1 MCLGAASDNTDTAD
15 EQHVEHRPDLRGKGV
30 MAMARHTKKHAKAS
44 MPNRV
49 REVLL
54 SLGALAG
61 LVSIIIFIAGLAFG
75 ITPLIFRSGSMSPT
89 IDTGALA
96 FARTVPASEVLVG
109 DIVSVSD
116 SQGTRI
122 THRVESIDQQGN
134 NLAVAQL
141 RGDANPIAD
150 PDPYVITEA
159 DRVFFSINRL
169 GYVAVWL
176 SGPSGLVL
184 GAIAVGGLLYI
195 AFRRREASDAEEPQR
210 DRQDIRGDSH
220 ALKAIVAL
228 ATVGL
233 TVVGVS
239 QIGGTKAGYTDTATA
254 TSIQFGTAATFPT
267 SPSTASCAVNFA
279 LVVPVAVTITWP
291 ATVGSSYRLIARD
304 SNGSLLGSNDY
315 TATSTT
321 GSMRYGSGGTT
332 VAFPLIVGTYN
343 IEIHGLS
350 GTSVTPS
357 YSGYQFSILVG
368 LLYSCGGPISGTSA
382 LSRSAAPA
390 LAADAPSTPTTAVT
404 STTAS
409 STTPTTTLA
418 PAVTTTSTTA
428 PSTTTSTTAPST
440 TTSSPATT
448 TAPQTT
454 TATTT
459 TTTTT
464 TTVPPTTT
472 TPSEVPV
479 DAPATTTGLSA
490 QKLSTSTG
498 TVVSV
503 SNSSGTEVYRG
514 TVDSD
519 AVLHWLTGTDQLYVI
534 TPSGVAVIDTS
545 TGVWAESPT
554 PSELP
559 DEIKA
564 LVP

>member
-1 MCLGAASDNTDTAD
+1 
-15 EQHVEHRPDLRGKGV
+15 
-30 MAMARHTKKHAKAS
+30 MARHTKKHAKAS

-184 GAIAVGGLLYI
+184 GAITVGGLLYI
-195 AFRRREASDAEEPQR
+195 AFRPRKRPDEGEPSL
-210 DRQDIRGDSH
+210 DRQDAHGDSH
-220 ALKAIVAL
+220 AFKAIVAL

-233 TVVGVS
+233 TVVGAS

-404 STTAS
+404 STAVTSTTAS

-464 TTVPPTTT
+464 VPPTTT

-479 DAPATTTGLSA
+479 DAPVTTTGHSA

-534 TPSGVAVIDTS
+534 TPSGVTVIDTS
-545 TGVWAESPT
+545 TGVWAESPA

>member
-1 MCLGAASDNTDTAD
+1 
-15 EQHVEHRPDLRGKGV
+15 

-184 GAIAVGGLLYI
+184 GAITVGGLLYI
-195 AFRRREASDAEEPQR
+195 AFRPRKRPDEGEPSL
-210 DRQDIRGDSH
+210 DRQDAHGDSH
-220 ALKAIVAL
+220 AFKAIVAL

-233 TVVGVS
+233 TVVGAS

-428 PSTTTSTTAPST
+428 PSTTTS
-440 TTSSPATT
+440 SPATT

-454 TATTT
+454 TA
-459 TTTTT
+459 TT

-490 QKLSTSTG
+490 QKLSTASG

-503 SNSSGTEVYRG
+503 SNSSGAEVYRG
-514 TVDSD
+514 PVDSD

-534 TPSGVAVIDTS
+534 TTGGVTVIDTS
-545 TGVWAESPT
+545 TGVWAESPA

>member
-1 MCLGAASDNTDTAD
+1 
-15 EQHVEHRPDLRGKGV
+15 
-30 MAMARHTKKHAKAS
+30 MAMSRHTKMSPKAS
-44 MPNRV
+44 TPR
-49 REVLL
+49 RIQEILL
-54 SLGALAG
+54 TLGALAG
-61 LVSIIIFIAGLAFG
+61 FACIALFIAGLAFG
-75 ITPLIFRSGSMSPT
+75 ISPLIFKSGSMSPA
-89 IDTGALA
+89 INTGALA
-96 FARTVPASEVLVG
+96 FARTVPASEIQVG

-267 SPSTASCAVNFA
+267 SPSAASCAVNFA

-368 LLYSCGGPISGTSA
+368 LLYSCGGPIGGTSA

-409 STTPTTTLA
+409 STTPTTTLP
-418 PAVTTTSTTA
+418 PAV
-428 PSTTTSTTAPST
+428 TTTSTTAPST

-490 QKLSTSTG
+490 QKLSTASG

-534 TPSGVAVIDTS
+534 TTGGVTVIDTS

>member
-1 MCLGAASDNTDTAD
+1 
-15 EQHVEHRPDLRGKGV
+15 
-30 MAMARHTKKHAKAS
+30 

-184 GAIAVGGLLYI
+184 GAITVGGLLYI
-195 AFRRREASDAEEPQR
+195 AFRPRKRPDEGEPSL
-210 DRQDIRGDSH
+210 DRQDAHGDSH
-220 ALKAIVAL
+220 AFKAIVAL

-233 TVVGVS
+233 TVVGAS

-428 PSTTTSTTAPST
+428 PSTTTS
-440 TTSSPATT
+440 SPATT

-490 QKLSTSTG
+490 QKLSTASG

-503 SNSSGTEVYRG
+503 SNSSGAEVYRG
-514 TVDSD
+514 PVDSD

-534 TPSGVAVIDTS
+534 TTGGVTVIDTS
-545 TGVWAESPT
+545 TGVWAESPA

>member
-1 MCLGAASDNTDTAD
+1 
-15 EQHVEHRPDLRGKGV
+15 

-116 SQGTRI
+116 SQGTRT

-464 TTVPPTTT
+464 VPPTTT

>member
-1 MCLGAASDNTDTAD
+1 
-15 EQHVEHRPDLRGKGV
+15 

-428 PSTTTSTTAPST
+428 PSTTTS
-440 TTSSPATT
+440 SPATT

-454 TATTT
+454 TA
-459 TTTTT
+459 TTTT

>member
-1 MCLGAASDNTDTAD
+1 
-15 EQHVEHRPDLRGKGV
+15 
-30 MAMARHTKKHAKAS
+30 

-195 AFRRREASDAEEPQR
+195 AFRPRKRPDEGEPSL
-210 DRQDIRGDSH
+210 DRQDAHGDSH
-220 ALKAIVAL
+220 AFKAIVAL
-228 ATVGL
+228 ATVGF
-233 TVVGVS
+233 TVVGAS
-239 QIGGTKAGYTDTATA
+239 QIGGTKAGYTDEATA
-254 TSIQFGTAATFPT
+254 TNIQFGTAATFPT
-267 SPSTASCAVNFA
+267 SPSAASCAVNFA
-279 LVVPVAVTITWP
+279 VVVPVAVTITWP

-304 SNGSLLGSNDY
+304 ASGNLLGSNDY
-315 TATSTT
+315 IATSTT

-428 PSTTTSTTAPST
+428 PSTTTS
-440 TTSSPATT
+440 SPATT

-490 QKLSTSTG
+490 QKLSTASG

-503 SNSSGTEVYRG
+503 SNSSGAEVYRG
-514 TVDSD
+514 PVDSD

-534 TPSGVAVIDTS
+534 TTGGVTVIDTS
-545 TGVWAESPT
+545 TGVWAESPA

>member
-1 MCLGAASDNTDTAD
+1 
-15 EQHVEHRPDLRGKGV
+15 
-30 MAMARHTKKHAKAS
+30 

-195 AFRRREASDAEEPQR
+195 AFRPRKRPDEGEPR
-210 DRQDIRGDSH
+210 LDRQDAHGDSH
-220 ALKAIVAL
+220 AFKAIVAL

-233 TVVGVS
+233 TVVGAS
-239 QIGGTKAGYTDTATA
+239 QIGGTKAGYTDEATA

-279 LVVPVAVTITWP
+279 VVVPVAVTITWP

-404 STTAS
+404 STAVTSTAVTSTTAS

-418 PAVTTTSTTA
+418 PAA
-428 PSTTTSTTAPST
+428 TTTSTTAPST
-440 TTSSPATT
+440 TTSS
-448 TAPQTT
+448 QTT
-454 TATTT
+454 TSPPPT

-464 TTVPPTTT
+464 TTVPPATT
-472 TPSEVPV
+472 TPSEAPV
-479 DAPATTTGLSA
+479 GTPVTTTGHSA

>member
-1 MCLGAASDNTDTAD
+1 MS
-15 EQHVEHRPDLRGKGV
+15 
-30 MAMARHTKKHAKAS
+30 RHTKARAKVS
-44 MPNRV
+44 MPNRIW
-49 REVLL
+49 EVLL
-54 SLGALAG
+54 TLGALAG
-61 LVSIIIFIAGLAFG
+61 LASIVIFIAGLVFG

-96 FARTVPASEVLVG
+96 FARTVPASEVQVG
-109 DIVSVSD
+109 DILSVYD

-176 SGPSGLVL
+176 SGSSGLVL

-195 AFRRREASDAEEPQR
+195 AFRPRRNPDEGEPRLDRHDAH
-210 DRQDIRGDSH
+210 GDSH

-233 TVVGVS
+233 TVVGAS
-239 QIGGTKAGYTDTATA
+239 QIGGTKAGYTDSATA
-254 TSIQFGTAATFPT
+254 QSIQFGTAATFPT
-267 SPSTASCAVNFA
+267 APSTSSCTVNLL

-304 SNGSLLGSNDY
+304 ASGNLLGSNDY

-321 GSMRYGSGGTT
+321 GSMKYGSGGTT

-390 LAADAPSTPTTAVT
+390 LAPDAPNTT
-404 STTAS
+404 STAAVS
-409 STTPTTTLA
+409 STTPSPTTTPSA
-418 PAVTTTSTTA
+418 STTTQATTTTSTT
-428 PSTTTSTTAPST
+428 TPST
-440 TTSSPATT
+440 TTSSPTTT
-448 TAPQTT
+448 TAPPTT
-454 TATTT
+454 TATP
-459 TTTTT
+459 TTTT
-464 TTVPPTTT
+464 TTVPPITT

-490 QKLSTSTG
+490 QKLSTASG

-503 SNSSGTEVYRG
+503 SNSSGAEVYRG
-514 TVDSD
+514 PVDSD

-534 TPSGVAVIDTS
+534 TTGGVTVIDTS
-545 TGVWAESPT
+545 TGVWAESPA

>member
-1 MCLGAASDNTDTAD
+1 
-15 EQHVEHRPDLRGKGV
+15 
-30 MAMARHTKKHAKAS
+30 

-390 LAADAPSTPTTAVT
+390 LSADAPSTPTTAVT

-428 PSTTTSTTAPST
+428 PSTTTS
-440 TTSSPATT
+440 SPATT

-454 TATTT
+454 TA
-459 TTTTT
+459 TTTT

-490 QKLSTSTG
+490 QKLSTASG

-503 SNSSGTEVYRG
+503 SNSSGAEVYRG
-514 TVDSD
+514 PVDSD

-534 TPSGVAVIDTS
+534 TTGGVTVIDTS
-545 TGVWAESPT
+545 TGVWAESPA

>member
-1 MCLGAASDNTDTAD
+1 
-15 EQHVEHRPDLRGKGV
+15 
-30 MAMARHTKKHAKAS
+30 MARHTKKHAKAS
-44 MPNRV
+44 MQNRV

-96 FARTVPASEVLVG
+96 FARTVPASEVQVG
-109 DIVSVSD
+109 DIVSVYD

-134 NLAVAQL
+134 NLAIAQL
-141 RGDANPIAD
+141 RGDANPVTD

-159 DRVFFSINRL
+159 DRVFFSVDRL

-184 GAIAVGGLLYI
+184 GAIAGGGLLYI
-195 AFRRREASDAEEPQR
+195 AFRPRKRPDEGEPSLDRRDAH
-210 DRQDIRGDSH
+210 GDSH
-220 ALKAIVAL
+220 AFKAIVAL

-233 TVVGVS
+233 TAVGAS

-315 TATSTT
+315 TATSIT

-409 STTPTTTLA
+409 STTPTTPTTTLA

-464 TTVPPTTT
+464 VPPTTT

-490 QKLSTSTG
+490 QKLSTASG

-503 SNSSGTEVYRG
+503 SNSSGAEVYRG
-514 TVDSD
+514 PVDSD

-534 TPSGVAVIDTS
+534 TTGGVTVIDTS
-545 TGVWAESPT
+545 TGVWAESPA

>member
-1 MCLGAASDNTDTAD
+1 
-15 EQHVEHRPDLRGKGV
+15 
-30 MAMARHTKKHAKAS
+30 

-75 ITPLIFRSGSMSPT
+75 ITPLIFRSGSMSPM

-304 SNGSLLGSNDY
+304 ASGNLLGSNDY

-321 GSMRYGSGGTT
+321 GSMKYGSGGTT

-382 LSRSAAPA
+382 LSRSTAPA

-418 PAVTTTSTTA
+418 PAATTTSTT
-428 PSTTTSTTAPST
+428 TPST

-448 TAPQTT
+448 TPS
-454 TATTT
+454 TTT
-459 TTTTT
+459 TTTTMT
-464 TTVPPTTT
+464 TTPTTTTT
-472 TPSEVPV
+472 TPSEVPIG
-479 DAPATTTGLSA
+479 APATTTGLSA
-490 QKLSTSTG
+490 QKLSTASG

-503 SNSSGTEVYRG
+503 SNSSGAEVYRG
-514 TVDSD
+514 PVDSD

-534 TPSGVAVIDTS
+534 TTGGVTVIDTS
-545 TGVWAESPT
+545 TGVWAESPA

>member
-1 MCLGAASDNTDTAD
+1 
-15 EQHVEHRPDLRGKGV
+15 
-30 MAMARHTKKHAKAS
+30 MARHTKKHAKAS

-304 SNGSLLGSNDY
+304 ASGNILGSNDY
-315 TATSTT
+315 IATSTT
-321 GSMRYGSGGTT
+321 GSMKYGSGGTT

-428 PSTTTSTTAPST
+428 PSTTTSS
-440 TTSSPATT
+440 
-448 TAPQTT
+448 QTT
-454 TATTT
+454 TTPPPTTT

-464 TTVPPTTT
+464 TTVPPVTT
-472 TPSEVPV
+472 TPSEAPV
-479 DAPATTTGLSA
+479 GTPVTTTGHSA
-490 QKLSTSTG
+490 QKLSTASG

-503 SNSSGTEVYRG
+503 SNSSGAEVYRG
-514 TVDSD
+514 PVDSD

-534 TPSGVAVIDTS
+534 TTGGVTVIDTS
-545 TGVWAESPT
+545 TGVWAESPA

>member
-1 MCLGAASDNTDTAD
+1 
-15 EQHVEHRPDLRGKGV
+15 
-30 MAMARHTKKHAKAS
+30 MARHTKKHAKAS

-195 AFRRREASDAEEPQR
+195 AFRPRKRPDEGEPSL
-210 DRQDIRGDSH
+210 DRQDAHGDSH
-220 ALKAIVAL
+220 AFKAIVAL

-233 TVVGVS
+233 TVVGAS
-239 QIGGTKAGYTDTATA
+239 QIGGTKAGYTDEATA

-279 LVVPVAVTITWP
+279 VVVPVAVTITWP

-404 STTAS
+404 STAVTSTAVTSTTAS

-459 TTTTT
+459 TTT
-464 TTVPPTTT
+464 VPPATT
-472 TPSEVPV
+472 TPSEAPV
-479 DAPATTTGLSA
+479 GTPVTTTGHSA

>member
-1 MCLGAASDNTDTAD
+1 
-15 EQHVEHRPDLRGKGV
+15 
-30 MAMARHTKKHAKAS
+30 MARHTKKHAKAS

-428 PSTTTSTTAPST
+428 PSTTTS
-440 TTSSPATT
+440 SPATT

-454 TATTT
+454 TA
-459 TTTTT
+459 TTTT

-490 QKLSTSTG
+490 QKLSTASG

-503 SNSSGTEVYRG
+503 SNSSGAEVYRG
-514 TVDSD
+514 PVDSD

-534 TPSGVAVIDTS
+534 TTGGVTVIDTS
-545 TGVWAESPT
+545 TGVWAESPA

>member
-1 MCLGAASDNTDTAD
+1 
-15 EQHVEHRPDLRGKGV
+15 
-30 MAMARHTKKHAKAS
+30 

-428 PSTTTSTTAPST
+428 PSTTTS
-440 TTSSPATT
+440 SPATT

-454 TATTT
+454 TA
-459 TTTTT
+459 TTTT

-490 QKLSTSTG
+490 QKLSTASG

-503 SNSSGTEVYRG
+503 SNSSGAEVYRG
-514 TVDSD
+514 PVDSD

-534 TPSGVAVIDTS
+534 TTGGVTVIDTS
-545 TGVWAESPT
+545 TGVWAESPA

>member
-1 MCLGAASDNTDTAD
+1 MS
-15 EQHVEHRPDLRGKGV
+15 
-30 MAMARHTKKHAKAS
+30 RHTKMSPKAS
-44 MPNRV
+44 TPR
-49 REVLL
+49 RIQEILL
-54 SLGALAG
+54 TLGALAG
-61 LVSIIIFIAGLAFG
+61 FACIALFIAGLAFG
-75 ITPLIFRSGSMSPT
+75 ISPLIFKSGSMSPA
-89 IDTGALA
+89 INTGALA
-96 FARTVPASEVLVG
+96 FARTVPASEIQVG
-109 DIVSVSD
+109 DIVSVLD

-134 NLAVAQL
+134 NLAVAEL
-141 RGDANPIAD
+141 RGDANPIVD

-195 AFRRREASDAEEPQR
+195 AFRPRKGPDEGEPRLDRHDAH
-210 DRQDIRGDSH
+210 GDSH
-220 ALKAIVAL
+220 AFKAIVAL

-233 TVVGVS
+233 TVVGAS
-239 QIGGTKAGYTDTATA
+239 QIGGTKAGYTDSATA
-254 TSIQFGTAATFPT
+254 QSIQFGTAATFPT
-267 SPSTASCAVNFA
+267 APSTSSCTVNLL

-304 SNGSLLGSNDY
+304 ASGNLLGSNDY

-321 GSMRYGSGGTT
+321 GSMKYGSGGTT

-382 LSRSAAPA
+382 LSRSTAPA
-390 LAADAPSTPTTAVT
+390 LAADASSTPTTAVT

-418 PAVTTTSTTA
+418 PAATTTSTT
-428 PSTTTSTTAPST
+428 TPST

-448 TAPQTT
+448 TPS
-454 TATTT
+454 TTT
-459 TTTTT
+459 TTTTMT
-464 TTVPPTTT
+464 TTPTTTTT

-490 QKLSTSTG
+490 QKLSTASG

-514 TVDSD
+514 PVDSD

-534 TPSGVAVIDTS
+534 TTGGVTVIDTS
-545 TGVWAESPT
+545 TGVWAESPA

>member
-1 MCLGAASDNTDTAD
+1 
-15 EQHVEHRPDLRGKGV
+15 
-30 MAMARHTKKHAKAS
+30 

-184 GAIAVGGLLYI
+184 GAITVGGLLYI
-195 AFRRREASDAEEPQR
+195 AFRPRKRPDEGEPSL
-210 DRQDIRGDSH
+210 DRQDAHGDSH
-220 ALKAIVAL
+220 AFKAIVAL

-233 TVVGVS
+233 TVVGAS

-428 PSTTTSTTAPST
+428 PSTTTS
-440 TTSSPATT
+440 SPATT

-454 TATTT
+454 TA
-459 TTTTT
+459 TT

-490 QKLSTSTG
+490 QKLSTASG

-503 SNSSGTEVYRG
+503 SNSSGAEVYRG
-514 TVDSD
+514 PVDSD

-534 TPSGVAVIDTS
+534 TTGGVTVIDTS
-545 TGVWAESPT
+545 TGVWAESPA

>member
-1 MCLGAASDNTDTAD
+1 
-15 EQHVEHRPDLRGKGV
+15 
-30 MAMARHTKKHAKAS
+30 

-233 TVVGVS
+233 TMVGVS

-304 SNGSLLGSNDY
+304 ASGNILGSNDY
-315 TATSTT
+315 IATSTT
-321 GSMRYGSGGTT
+321 GSMKYGSGGTT

-428 PSTTTSTTAPST
+428 PSTTTS
-440 TTSSPATT
+440 SPATT

-454 TATTT
+454 TAT

-490 QKLSTSTG
+490 QKLSTASG

-503 SNSSGTEVYRG
+503 SNSSGAEVYRG
-514 TVDSD
+514 PVDSD

-534 TPSGVAVIDTS
+534 TTGGVTVIDTS
-545 TGVWAESPT
+545 TGVWAESPA

>member
-1 MCLGAASDNTDTAD
+1 
-15 EQHVEHRPDLRGKGV
+15 
-30 MAMARHTKKHAKAS
+30 MARHAKKHAKAS

-75 ITPLIFRSGSMSPT
+75 ITPLIFRSGSMSPA

-195 AFRRREASDAEEPQR
+195 VFRRREASDAEEPQR

-233 TVVGVS
+233 TMVGVS

-279 LVVPVAVTITWP
+279 VAVTITWP

-404 STTAS
+404 STAVTSTTAS

-459 TTTTT
+459 TTT
-464 TTVPPTTT
+464 VPPTTT

-479 DAPATTTGLSA
+479 DAPVTTTGHSA
-490 QKLSTSTG
+490 QKLSTSAG

-534 TPSGVAVIDTS
+534 TPSGVTVIDTS
-545 TGVWAESPT
+545 TGVWAESPA

>member
-1 MCLGAASDNTDTAD
+1 
-15 EQHVEHRPDLRGKGV
+15 
-30 MAMARHTKKHAKAS
+30 MARHTKKHAKAS

-75 ITPLIFRSGSMSPT
+75 ITPLIFRSGSMSPM

-304 SNGSLLGSNDY
+304 ASGNLLGSNDY

-321 GSMRYGSGGTT
+321 GSMKYGSGGTT

-382 LSRSAAPA
+382 LSRSTAPA

-418 PAVTTTSTTA
+418 PAATTTSTT
-428 PSTTTSTTAPST
+428 TPST

-448 TAPQTT
+448 TPS
-454 TATTT
+454 TTT
-459 TTTTT
+459 TTTTMT
-464 TTVPPTTT
+464 TTPTTTTT
-472 TPSEVPV
+472 TPSEVPIG
-479 DAPATTTGLSA
+479 APATTTGLSA
-490 QKLSTSTG
+490 QKLSTASG

-503 SNSSGTEVYRG
+503 SNSSGAEVYRG
-514 TVDSD
+514 PVDSD

-534 TPSGVAVIDTS
+534 TTGGVTVIDTS
-545 TGVWAESPT
+545 TGVWAESPA

>member
-1 MCLGAASDNTDTAD
+1 
-15 EQHVEHRPDLRGKGV
+15 
-30 MAMARHTKKHAKAS
+30 

-304 SNGSLLGSNDY
+304 ASGNILGSNDY
-315 TATSTT
+315 IATSTT
-321 GSMRYGSGGTT
+321 GSMKYGSGGTT

-428 PSTTTSTTAPST
+428 PSTTTSS
-440 TTSSPATT
+440 
-448 TAPQTT
+448 QTT
-454 TATTT
+454 TTPPPTTT

-464 TTVPPTTT
+464 TTVPPVTT
-472 TPSEVPV
+472 TPSEAPV
-479 DAPATTTGLSA
+479 GTPVTTTGHSA
-490 QKLSTSTG
+490 QKLSTASG

-503 SNSSGTEVYRG
+503 SNSSGAEVYRG
-514 TVDSD
+514 PVDSD

-534 TPSGVAVIDTS
+534 TTGGVTVIDTS
-545 TGVWAESPT
+545 TGVWAESPA

>member
-1 MCLGAASDNTDTAD
+1 
-15 EQHVEHRPDLRGKGV
+15 

-428 PSTTTSTTAPST
+428 PSTTTS
-440 TTSSPATT
+440 SPATT

-454 TATTT
+454 TA
-459 TTTTT
+459 TTTT

-490 QKLSTSTG
+490 QKLSTASG

-503 SNSSGTEVYRG
+503 SNSSGAEVYRG
-514 TVDSD
+514 PVDSD

-534 TPSGVAVIDTS
+534 TTGGVTVIDTS
-545 TGVWAESPT
+545 TGVWAESPA

>member
-1 MCLGAASDNTDTAD
+1 
-15 EQHVEHRPDLRGKGV
+15 
-30 MAMARHTKKHAKAS
+30 
-44 MPNRV
+44 
-49 REVLL
+49 
-54 SLGALAG
+54 
-61 LVSIIIFIAGLAFG
+61 
-75 ITPLIFRSGSMSPT
+75 MSPA
-89 IDTGALA
+89 INTGALA
-96 FARTVPASEVLVG
+96 FARTVPASEIQVG
-109 DIVSVSD
+109 DIVSVFD

-122 THRVESIDQQGN
+122 THRVETIEQQGN
-134 NLAVAQL
+134 NLAIAQL
-141 RGDANPIAD
+141 RGDANPVTD
-150 PDPYVITEA
+150 PGPYVITEA

-233 TVVGVS
+233 TMVGVS

-279 LVVPVAVTITWP
+279 VAVTITWP

-304 SNGSLLGSNDY
+304 ASGNILGSNDY
-315 TATSTT
+315 IATSTT
-321 GSMRYGSGGTT
+321 GSMKYGSGGTT

-428 PSTTTSTTAPST
+428 PSTTTS
-440 TTSSPATT
+440 SPATT

-459 TTTTT
+459 P

-479 DAPATTTGLSA
+479 DAPATTNGLSA
-490 QKLSTSTG
+490 QKLSTASG

-514 TVDSD
+514 PVDSD

-534 TPSGVAVIDTS
+534 TTGGVTVIDTS
-545 TGVWAESPT
+545 TGVWAESPA